1 MKLYV
6 LSYIC
11 LTEGTQVIGVFDT
24 KQAAKDKLIET
35 YIDWEWDAGQYD
47 NNAIFEKDVQNEKD
61 NLIELLIDSDYIE
74 FVNDDD
80 NTTQMW
86 EISTLTLNK

>member
-11 LTEGTQVIGVFDT
+11 LTEGAQVIGVFDT
-24 KQAAKDKLIET
+24 KQAAKDKLIERF
-35 YIDWEWDAGQYD
+35 IDWEFDIDQYN

-61 NLIELLIDSDYIE
+61 NLIELLIDSDNIQN
-74 FVNDDD
+74 VND

-86 EISTLTLNK
+86 KISTLTLNE